1 MCLQVQVFWHWV
13 DYLMQA
19 AVLQGR
25 TPCFINL
32 DETPIP
38 RAATKAEGYVH
49 MGRCV
54 DPTPKRRLDPQLRR
68 GIATHVALIA
78 DDTAVQAALPQTFL
92 VNARLFRMG
101 DVPAR
106 LPAPRVVFQIGLS
119 AWNTN
124 EKMTVLLESIATAM
138 VSFPAKQAILV
149 LDCAPCHTHWEVIA
163 KANALNV
170 WLLFIPARLTS
181 LLQPLDVSVFARY
194 KARLRTAFLSREA
207 NGTLDRR
214 LWAIELGRLVK
225 EYWRANRWRTAFEQV
240 GIGRVSGAV
249 SLTKDLLR
257 LEVVRLTVTEPPSRE
272 AIEKV
277 MPKGH
282 RSIWSGLFL
291 RPANL
296 AGVELPELS

>member
-1 MCLQVQVFWHWV
+1 MWTQ
-13 DYLMQA
+13 
-19 AVLQGR
+19 
-25 TPCFINL
+25 
-32 DETPIP
+32 P
-38 RAATKAEGYVH
+38 RSGDWIRNS
-49 MGRCV
+49 GGGS
-54 DPTPKRRLDPQLRR
+54 P
-68 GIATHVALIA
+68 THVALIA

-92 VNARLFRMG
+92 VNVRLFKVG
-101 DVPAR
+101 DLPAV
-106 LPAPRVVFQIGLS
+106 LPAPRVLFQIGLS

-124 EKMTVLLESIATAM
+124 EKMTVLLESIAAAVTP
-138 VSFPAKQAILV
+138 FPAKQAILV

-163 KANALNV
+163 KANSLNV

-225 EYWRANRWRTAFEQV
+225 EYWRANRWRIAFEQV
-240 GIGRVSGAV
+240 GIGRVSAAT
-249 SLTKDLLR
+249 SLTKDFLR
-257 LEVVRLTVTEPPSRE
+257 LKVVRLTVTGPPSRE
-272 AIEKV
+272 AIQKV

-282 RSIWSGLFL
+282 RSIWSSVFL

-296 AGVELPELS
+296 AGVDLPELS